1 MHVYRWQSNPQPV
14 TALCTGLAIA
24 AGGNIV
30 WLLLTLESLSL
41 SLCHSLPLS
50 ADASLQQY
58 VLTFIDHLSH
68 ADNVEAVIALVT
80 RARLQLQQQKMWQ
93 QQQPE
98 PGDIGFADD
107 TTTAATAGLAR
118 TTLMLLKLLSSTIFD
133 ASSLKF
139 GGVIKNGAFS
149 EVHAATVRNC
159 VMLLGLP

>member
-14 TALCTGLAIA
+14 TALCTGSAIA
-24 AGGNIV
+24 AGGKH
-30 WLLLTLESLSL
+30 SLAAFDSVENRL
-41 SLCHSLPLS
+41 RSLPLS

-68 ADNVEAVIALVT
+68 ADNVEAVITLVT